1 MKNIHEKITMYFSS
15 IGHHIIGYIAKFEA
29 KIPLVYGE
37 IKKGEISV
45 GVDWTNQNSLVK

>member
-29 KIPLVYGE
+29 KTPLVYGE
-37 IKKGEISV
+37 IKKEKF
-45 GVDWTNQNSLVK
+45 Q